1 MSCSIANSDCKGEVV
16 DCPHCGNHKVCKEHL
31 YTFQML
37 DEYVNMISEGGHRVE
52 YTNAQWIY
60 CVIHKYGVIDI
71 HGNIVNYDVFG
82 IGWFYAQYKYML
94 ICKNAT
100 EIRNE
105 QERVNMILSK
115 SVINNGLVKTSVN
128 GNFEKSLVPLVYSF
142 IE

>member
-1 MSCSIANSDCKGEVV
+1 MSCIVDNWDCQSYNLV

-31 YTFQML
+31 HHFEML
-37 DEYVNMISEGGHRVE
+37 DRFVPLFDEYATEI
-52 YTNAQWIY
+52 TNAQWTYILLHQNNAIDVNGN
-60 CVIHKYGVIDI
+60 VINY
-71 HGNIVNYDVFG
+71 NIFGLKLWYD
-82 IGWFYAQYKYML
+82 QYSYML

-105 QERVNMILSK
+105 QERLKMKVFK
-115 SVINNGLVKTSVN
+115 SVINNGLVKISVN